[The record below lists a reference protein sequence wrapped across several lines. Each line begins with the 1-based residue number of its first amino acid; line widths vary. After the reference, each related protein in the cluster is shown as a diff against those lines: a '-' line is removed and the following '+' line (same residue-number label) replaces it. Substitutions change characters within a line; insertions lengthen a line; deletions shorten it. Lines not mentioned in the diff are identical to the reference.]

1 MLHTPI
7 HEIDRFDLFVK
18 EAFQMIGERTENS
31 LKPFVLVLNEMC
43 RIIQNKESV
52 SVKFGVALDALIS
65 YNEIFSGLYKDLL
78 LNISASQWRNIS
90 DHNDY
95 DIKNNVVEVEYGSSN
110 RIKKEISKTDMMI
123 LLKTIDVL
131 LYMHKTALTLLS
143 INYGR
148 HMDINMSAKIKNEN
162 TKQDD
167 LISQLVETSYAFK
180 FELKRIDLKTSP
192 IEIVVV
198 SEEVEIS
205 RETLTR
211 YLTIV
216 ANFLNKDYTVLVYQ
230 NKKVEY
236 QANYTDKKLYVFK
249 FKI

>member
-1 MLHTPI
+1 
-7 HEIDRFDLFVK
+7 
-18 EAFQMIGERTENS
+18 
-31 LKPFVLVLNEMC
+31 
-43 RIIQNKESV
+43 
-52 SVKFGVALDALIS
+52 
-65 YNEIFSGLYKDLL
+65 
-78 LNISASQWRNIS
+78 
-90 DHNDY
+90 
-95 DIKNNVVEVEYGSSN
+95 
-110 RIKKEISKTDMMI
+110 
-123 LLKTIDVL
+123 
-131 LYMHKTALTLLS
+131 
-143 INYGR
+143 
-148 HMDINMSAKIKNEN
+148 MSAKIKNEN

-167 LISQLVETSYAFK
+167 LISQLVETSYAFN